1 MRSRRGGSLSG
12 KSFMKHLR
20 LAILAVSALTLLP
33 ACASYQPAP
42 DALHRSLVQPYRL
55 DSGDKLKVTVFGE
68 EGLTNAYNVDKA
80 GFLAFPLVGEVPAR
94 GRTPDQVQAEITER
108 LADGYLNKPDVT
120 VEVDQYR
127 PFFIMGEV
135 ANGGQYQY
143 VPGMTLQNAV
153 AVAGG
158 FSPRAEQGTVDVTR
172 KSGGQVTTGRAL
184 PSDPVM
190 PGDTVYVRE
199 RWF

>member
-1 MRSRRGGSLSG
+1 
-12 KSFMKHLR
+12 MKHLR
-20 LAILAVSALTLLP
+20 LAILAVSALSLLP

-42 DALHRSLVQPYRL
+42 DAYHQSLAQPYRL

-68 EGLTNAYNVDKA
+68 AGLTSAYNVDKA
-80 GFLAFPLVGEVPAR
+80 GFLALPLVGEVPAR
-94 GRTPDQVQAEITER
+94 GRTPDEVQQEITQR
-108 LADGYLNKPDVT
+108 LADGYLNDPDVT

-135 ANGGQYQY
+135 TTGGQYQY
-143 VPGMTLQNAV
+143 VPGMTIQNAV

-158 FSPRAEQGTVDVTR
+158 YSPRAEQGSVDVTR
-172 KSGGQVTTGRAL
+172 KSGGQVTTERAL
-184 PSDPVM
+184 PSDPVL